1 MPLLPTLLHQTP
13 PTCVASPR
21 VQGSGN
27 SAYVF
32 CNAAT
37 QAQASLFQFPTRS
50 FYSVRLA
57 SVLSQ
62 QYCGATFIVM
72 DPFAP

>member
-1 MPLLPTLLHQTP
+1 M
-13 PTCVASPR
+13 
-21 VQGSGN
+21 QGSGN